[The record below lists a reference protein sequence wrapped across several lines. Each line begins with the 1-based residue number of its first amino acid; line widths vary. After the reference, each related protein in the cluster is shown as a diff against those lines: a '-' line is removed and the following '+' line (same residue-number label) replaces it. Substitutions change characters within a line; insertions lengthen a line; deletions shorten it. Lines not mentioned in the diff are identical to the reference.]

1 MTIQRGHAWNMGKPT
16 PDGQERRLETPLPHT
31 PGRIFPG
38 VPRSQ
43 PELRPEAQ
51 LEASTRK
58 RIRDGRPQAALA
70 QVDPRRAHRRDRLH
84 RRGERP
90 GCRAQSARGVP
101 PGAAS
106 LGGGRDESHA
116 ERSTPPRTPPPPAAA
131 LCRDPPWSSLHPGPF
146 GRRRRRRRAH
156 ACRPPPGGRHDDRS
170 RRTRLAKGTVL
181 ELTVPARTCAP
192 EDGQRRFTAR
202 LASPV
207 RASGA
212 TVLPAGTTAVLHLR
226 RGGNPVAPRARL
238 DSLVRPD
245 LAVAVPTSQVQI
257 PRGSVNGVCLR
268 ADARDKRGPGREP
281 EYPTPLTLGSF
292 GPPGVSQCSALV
304 SRSGPCEPVHAV
316 LS

>member
-1 MTIQRGHAWNMGKPT
+1 MKHGEADT
-16 PDGQERRLETPLPHT
+16 RRPA
-31 PGRIFPG
+31 GRIFPG

-43 PELRPEAQ
+43 PDPGPRLSWK
-51 LEASTRK
+51 ASTRK

-70 QVDPRRAHRRDRLH
+70 QIDPRRAHRRDRLH

-90 GCRAQSARGVP
+90 ARRAQSARGVP

-106 LGGGRDESHA
+106 LRGGGDQSHA
-116 ERSTPPRTPPPPAAA
+116 ERSIPPRTPRPPAGV
-131 LCRDPPWSSLHPGPF
+131 LSRDPPWSSLHRGPF
-146 GRRRRRRRAH
+146 GRRRRRRATTP
-156 ACRPPPGGRHDDRS
+156 AEPPTAATPAG
-170 RRTRLAKGTVL
+170 TRLAKGTML

-238 DSLVRPD
+238 DSPGAPR
-245 LAVAVPTSQVQI
+245 
-257 PRGSVNGVCLR
+257 PRGRRTYVPGADPARLGQRRLPPCRR
-268 ADARDKRGPGREP
+268 ADARGPGREP

-292 GPPGVSQCSALV
+292 GPPVEVSQFSALL